1 MFKITKDDL
10 TKKTDAQLAA
20 LFQQAT
26 IGLSAT
32 KADRAAVS
40 NGQQE
45 RMIELPKEG
54 QDVKDAG
61 QAPA

>member
-32 KADRAAVS
+32 KADRAAAQS
-40 NGQQE
+40 LLAMLRAE
-45 RMIELPKEG
+45 RAKRCPS
-54 QDVKDAG
+54 
-61 QAPA
+61 P